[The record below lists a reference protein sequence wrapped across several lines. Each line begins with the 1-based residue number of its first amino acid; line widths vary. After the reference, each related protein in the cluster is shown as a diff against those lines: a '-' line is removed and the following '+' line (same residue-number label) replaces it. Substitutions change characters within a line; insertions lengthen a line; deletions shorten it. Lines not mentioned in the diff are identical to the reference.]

1 MGRRFSSRFF
11 LPDAAPLVLN
21 EEEKKKV
28 QSFDLEILKVQKEK
42 IEYLRSLA
50 REKDIT
56 AACLKDLKSESGS
69 PFIELQRERKGYEYR
84 EAKSSDKTEVAY
96 LCCGMYI
103 KEDKDSCGW
112 VKGRP
117 KEQEYDEIGVI
128 AGSAGIRYYCKICGK
143 EIGELQIVLS

>member
-1 MGRRFSSRFF
+1 MGRRFLSRFF
-11 LPDAAPLVLN
+11 LPDAAPLVLD
-21 EEEKKKV
+21 EKEKKKV
-28 QSFDLEILKVQKEK
+28 QSFDLEILKIQKER

-50 REKDIT
+50 REKGIIT
-56 AACLKDLKSESGS
+56 SRLEDLKSKSGE
-69 PFIELQRERKGYEYR
+69 PFIELQREREGHEHR

-117 KEQEYDEIGVI
+117 KEQEYDEIGVM